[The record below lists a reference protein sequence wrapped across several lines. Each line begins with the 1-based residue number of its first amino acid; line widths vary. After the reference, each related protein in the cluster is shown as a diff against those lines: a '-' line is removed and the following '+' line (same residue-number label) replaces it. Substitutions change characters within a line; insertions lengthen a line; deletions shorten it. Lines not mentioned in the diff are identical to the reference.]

1 MYRAVRRRR
10 VVAWTAHGTLRQ
22 AGHARS
28 ATMDEW
34 MHLTGGEA
42 SYRQHEQRTM
52 RQATRTPGRDNTG
65 RRVRTALAV
74 ALVALAA
81 RLDPAGALPR
91 RELTRVG
98 A

>member
-1 MYRAVRRRR
+1 
-10 VVAWTAHGTLRQ
+10 
-22 AGHARS
+22 
-28 ATMDEW
+28 MDEW

-42 SYRQHEQRTM
+42 SYRQHEQRAL

-65 RRVRTALAV
+65 WRVRAALAT

-91 RELTRVG
+91 RGSTQART
-98 A
+98 ANPA